1 MMHRTFAR
9 QLRRNCNIESADELQ
24 QQLAELNALALPP
37 ELAGFVAGLGD
48 LFVRV
53 QSTYEEN
60 ERDLNL
66 RSRSLEESSSELSA
80 INDKMRF
87 EIASRNRVLN
97 SVRDAAGKLL
107 EPTEPADSTT
117 NSGPLPDEADLEG
130 LSALLPDLVAQQ
142 EKRRLELLN
151 QRFAM
156 DQHAIVSITNTC
168 GHIFYV
174 NDKFCQLSGYA
185 REELLCQ
192 THRIINSGTHP
203 PAFFAEF
210 WQTISAGKVWHGEI
224 CNKSKNGT
232 LYWEESTIVPFLDE
246 SGKPYQYI
254 SIRTDITERKRMAEK
269 IEASEKQYRALVES
283 VREVIFQINE
293 AGDWCFLN
301 PVWEE
306 ITGFGIADTI
316 NKSFIEFVYHDDI
329 DRAQRLLA
337 QLRSGTLSHERL
349 ELRFFNNHNNFCWFE
364 ITIQRELDE
373 GSGQVLF
380 TGTLNDITERRRIAQ
395 LQSEF
400 VSVVSHELRTPI
412 TSIRGALALLD
423 AGTAGPIAPA
433 QLKLVQIA
441 HKNSQRLVTLVNDI
455 LDMEKLMAGKM
466 TMKIES
472 LNLTQLLESALEANT
487 AYAQGLQVHLA
498 FSAPAQETIALF
510 DANRLMQVMA
520 NLLSNAAKFSP
531 KDIPVEICLYERDAH
546 WLVEVRDHGPGI
558 PLEFRNRIFS
568 AFAQANSSDTR
579 QQGGTGLGL
588 KISKALIEMMAGE
601 IGFDS
606 ELGKGTCFWF
616 TVPKGSAQAALY
628 DENWD
633 ESGESGI

>member
-1 MMHRTFAR
+1 MHRTFAR
-9 QLRRNCNIESADELQ
+9 QLRRNCNIESAEELE
-24 QQLAELNALALPP
+24 QQLAALNALSLPP
-37 ELAGFVAGLGD
+37 ELTTFIGGLAD
-48 LFVRV
+48 LFGRV
-53 QSTYEEN
+53 QSTYEESD
-60 ERDLNL
+60 RDLNL
-66 RSRSLEESSSELSA
+66 RSRSLEESSAELSA
-80 INDKMRF
+80 INDRMRF
-87 EIASRNRVLN
+87 EIASRNRVLS
-97 SVRDAAGKLL
+97 SVREAAGKLL
-107 EPTEPADSTT
+107 ELTDART
-117 NSGPLPDEADLEG
+117 NRAQSVLLPDEADLEG

-156 DQHAIVSITNTC
+156 DQHAIVSITDTS
-168 GHIFYV
+168 GVIFYV
-174 NDKFCQLSGYA
+174 NDKFCETSGYA
-185 REELLCQ
+185 REEMLGQ
-192 THRIINSGTHP
+192 THFMLNSGAHP
-203 PAFFAEF
+203 DAFFAEF
-210 WQTISAGKVWHGEI
+210 WQTISAGQVWHGEF
-224 CNKSKNGT
+224 CNASREGL
-232 LYWEESTIVPFLDE
+232 LYWEESTVVPFLDE
-246 SGKPYQYI
+246 SGRPYQYI

-283 VREVIFQINE
+283 VRDVIFQIN
-293 AGDWCFLN
+293 GMGNWCFLN

-306 ITGFGIADTI
+306 VTGFSIADTI
-316 NKSFIEFVYHDDI
+316 NKSFLEYVFHDDI
-329 DRAQRLLA
+329 NKAQKMFA
-337 QLRSGTLSHERL
+337 QLRDGSISHERL
-349 ELRFFNNHNNFCWFE
+349 ELRFFDNRNGYCWFE
-364 ITIQRELDE
+364 VTIQRELDE
-373 GSGQVLF
+373 STQMVLF

-400 VSVVSHELRTPI
+400 ISVVSHELRTPI

-466 TMKIES
+466 TMKIEY
-472 LNLTQLLESALEANT
+472 LDLTQLIESAIEANT
-487 AYAQGLQVHLA
+487 AYAQGLQVQLA
-498 FSAPAQETIALF
+498 FVAPRHETMSLF
-510 DANRLMQVMA
+510 DTNRLMQVMA

-531 KDIPVEICLYERDAH
+531 KDQPVEIHVRDQNGF
-546 WLVEVRDHGPGI
+546 WKVEVRDHGPGI

-606 ELGKGTCFWF
+606 ALGKGTCFWF
-616 TVPKGSAQAALY
+616 ALPKGSPLAAPPE
-628 DENWD
+628 DNWD
-633 ESGESGI
+633 ESGEAGL